1 MRDKQNMDYEQLI
14 KENEWIIL
22 SLIKKYS
29 TYSKED
35 LYQAGVIGIIKA
47 SNNYNPNAGIKF
59 STYAYKYVLGEII
72 KCISEDRSIKVSD
85 EYVSLS
91 KKYLSIK
98 KLLTNKYSREVSF
111 KEVCEYMQIDEM
123 TLLNILEMASFAKSI
138 DDDMFNYGE
147 DTRNMIDDK
156 ILISN
161 EIDNLNDFDKSIIH
175 FRYFEG
181 RTQSETAEVM
191 GISQVK
197 VSREEKLILTK
208 MKNNLCI

>member
-1 MRDKQNMDYEQLI
+1 MFSMGGTLSDKC
-14 KENEWIIL
+14 
-22 SLIKKYS
+22 
-29 TYSKED
+29 
-35 LYQAGVIGIIKA
+35 G
-47 SNNYNPNAGIKF
+47 
-59 STYAYKYVLGEII
+59 YKMEPI
-72 KCISEDRSIKVSD
+72 
-85 EYVSLS
+85 
-91 KKYLSIK
+91 
-98 KLLTNKYSREVSF
+98 VSF

-147 DTRNMIDDK
+147 DTRNLIDDK

-181 RTQSETAEVM
+181 RTQSETAEAM